1 MNGRGGGSA
10 DDESVAERRPFAGP
24 DDGGGQMDAEAFL
37 RLSEGLRV
45 AFAEVTG
52 ARLSADE
59 GARWQR
65 RLIAVTTVAKRDLE
79 NALQMLER
87 FQRDWSARRR

>member
-1 MNGRGGGSA
+1 MTGRGGGSA
-10 DDESVAERRPFAGP
+10 DDEFVPGRAPFAGL
-24 DDGGGQMDAEAFL
+24 DDGGGPMDAEAFL

-52 ARLSADE
+52 ARLTADE

-65 RLIAVTTVAKRDLE
+65 RLIAVTTVAKRDLTD
-79 NALQMLER
+79 ALQMLER